1 MVGVRATSGRAI
13 ARLAFLGAW
22 LVMAGCGGGG
32 GGAAAALPLGKEAVV
47 DHTQISGAS
56 PAPKTSLAITVL
68 AVRTGTIADL
78 EAGGY
83 TVEAA
88 QKTKTP
94 IYVDVRYE
102 NRGTNAIDKKLD
114 VSLEDQDGNL
124 ITSVVIFNYGGTPFE
139 KCTDNGKG
147 SLKPGEKFDTCTLF
161 LVDQGRTPTKVSFLP
176 YDPGKETQ
184 FVYWSAR

>member
-1 MVGVRATSGRAI
+1 VVTRTMSRLAI

-22 LVMAGCGGGG
+22 LVVAGCGGGG
-32 GGAAAALPLGKEAVV
+32 GGGAAALPLGKEAVV
-47 DHTQISGAS
+47 DHTQLTGAS
-56 PAPKTSLAITVL
+56 PAPKTTLAITVL
-68 AVRTGTIADL
+68 AVRTGTIAEL

-83 TVEAA
+83 TIEAA

-102 NRGTNAIDKKLD
+102 NRGTSAIDRNLD

-124 ITSVVIFNYGGTPFE
+124 ITSVVIFNYGETPFPQ
-139 KCTDNGKG
+139 CTDNGKG
-147 SLKPGEKFDTCTLF
+147 SLAPGEKFDTCTLF
-161 LVDQGRTPTKVSFLP
+161 LVDPGRTPTKVSFLP

-184 FVYWSAR
+184 FVYWSTK

>member
-1 MVGVRATSGRAI
+1 MAVRAMGRRTI
-13 ARLAFLGAW
+13 AMSALLGA
-22 LVMAGCGGGG
+22 LLIVAGCGGGG
-32 GGAAAALPLGKEAVV
+32 GGGTAALPLGKEAVV
-47 DHTQISGAS
+47 DHTQLSGAS
-56 PAPKTSLAITVL
+56 PAPKTTLAITVL
-68 AVRTGTIADL
+68 AVRTGKIADL

-114 VSLEDQDGNL
+114 VALEDQDGNL
-124 ITSVVIFNYGGTPFE
+124 ITSVVIFNYAGTPFE

-184 FVYWSAR
+184 FVYWSTK